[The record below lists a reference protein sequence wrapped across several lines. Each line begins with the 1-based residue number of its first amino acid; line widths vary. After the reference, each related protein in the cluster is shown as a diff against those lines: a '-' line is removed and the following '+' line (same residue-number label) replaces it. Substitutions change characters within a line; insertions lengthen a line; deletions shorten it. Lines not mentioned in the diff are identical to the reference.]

1 MPIDYPFSS
10 HKDCMPQSPIHL
22 LHIPTLHMDFSIQI
36 VLRSETPVA
45 RWAKMCAA
53 RLQFFFFF
61 FDTFPHEPLPCLE
74 PRAEVVFKVSRM
86 SVNPAL
92 WLFILFAQISL
103 GILSKLFCIIYL
115 SSLWRISYEMQ
126 RWVQIRVK
134 MSSAWFQTTRPGRKE
149 EVKAP
154 ILGWLKE
161 DTFFGTC
168 QAAWRHRWG
177 EAFQRMSAS
186 WLDNSIHYLK
196 PVISR
201 RCMHSLPMITK

>member
-53 RLQFFFFF
+53 RLQFFFF

-134 MSSAWFQTTRPGRKE
+134 MSSAWFQNTRPGRKE

-168 QAAWRHRWG
+168 QAAWRHTVDEEKHFRGCQQVDWTIRFI
-177 EAFQRMSAS
+177 A
-186 WLDNSIHYLK
+186 
-196 PVISR
+196 
-201 RCMHSLPMITK
+201 